1 MSNIFSHRFLY
12 ASPFGDLVV
21 GLCGGRLQECRW
33 CPETAV
39 VGPLLP
45 VQSGPAAAGVQ
56 PSASDA
62 AFSFVNAVSSPVDST
77 LIAFDG
83 LSIVDASVPS
93 AADGMHA
100 TATVQPFTV
109 DAVPS
114 AADAALEVMVRRQFD
129 EYFRQERRTFS
140 LPLCLPG
147 TPFRQRVWQALQRV
161 PYGGRMSYRMLAEA
175 VGNARAARA
184 VAQACHYN
192 PVAIVV
198 PCHRIVGSDG
208 SLVGYA
214 GGLERK
220 RRLLSLEAACPA
232 TALPHI

>member
-39 VGPLLP
+39 VGSLLP

-62 AFSFVNAVSSPVDST
+62 A
-77 LIAFDG
+77 
-83 LSIVDASVPS
+83 
-93 AADGMHA
+93 
-100 TATVQPFTV
+100 
-109 DAVPS
+109 
-114 AADAALEVMVRRQFD
+114 LEAMVRRQFD